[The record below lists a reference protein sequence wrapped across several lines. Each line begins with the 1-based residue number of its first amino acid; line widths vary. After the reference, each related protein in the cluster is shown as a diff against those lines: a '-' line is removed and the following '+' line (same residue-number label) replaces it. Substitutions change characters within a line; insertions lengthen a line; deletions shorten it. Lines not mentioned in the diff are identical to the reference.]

1 MLMARGSL
9 FKSRSEKSFKVLI
22 TTSGVGSRLG
32 DFTKFTNKCLVKV
45 GDKLAISHIIE
56 QYPIDTQFVITLG
69 YFGEQVSDFLSVAY
83 PERHFDFIEIKN
95 FQETGSSLG
104 LSMLTASELLQTP
117 FIYHA
122 SDTLILGNQE
132 IELPEFNWVGGSR
145 GDSTSQYASFDVSS
159 GRIMNFHDKGMMQFD
174 YIHIGLVGIYEFKT
188 FWTELRKLYDM
199 NPFDGSLNDLA
210 VLSNMK
216 QAGSEFDFVEI
227 SNWHDMGN
235 TESLAKAR
243 KASGESHDVLE
254 KSDESISFTNGAV
267 VKFFADKKVI
277 INRVTRAVNLGD
289 LVPKITSSRG
299 NFYRYEF
306 VEGNLFSKC
315 LNTENF
321 GQLLNWADNHLWQKK
336 NSLETNV
343 FADTCE
349 DFYKNKTINR
359 VNQFMEK
366 TKFEENNN
374 LINGVQVPRVFDIL
388 GEIDFK
394 WLSEGIQGQFHGDF
408 ILDNIIM
415 NELGFKLIDWRQD
428 FGGQTD
434 SGDINYDFAKLNHS
448 LVINHQMVNN
458 RQFKF
463 SVDEYGV
470 HCDIDRR
477 QIFVDCE
484 RDLEKY
490 LMANGYD
497 LRKIRV
503 LTALIWLNMAPLHHH
518 PFDLF
523 LFNFGKLKLWEA
535 LKND

>member
-1 MLMARGSL
+1 MARNNFFRAESQQ
-9 FKSRSEKSFKVLI
+9 KFKVLI

-56 QYPIDTQFVITLG
+56 KYPVDTQFVITLG
-69 YFGEQVSDFLSVAY
+69 HFGEQVRDFLCIAY
-83 PERHFDFIEIKN
+83 PERHFDFVKIEN

-104 LSMLTASELLQTP
+104 LSMLTASKLLQTP

-122 SDTLILGNQE
+122 SDTLVLGHQE
-132 IELPEFNWVGGSR
+132 IELPEFNWVAGSR

-174 YIHIGLVGIYEFKT
+174 FIYIGLVGIYDFKT

-199 NPFDGSLNDLA
+199 NPSDGSLNDLA

-216 QAGSEFDFVEI
+216 QTGSEFDFVEI

-243 KASGESHDVLE
+243 KVSGESHDVLE
-254 KSDESISFTNGAV
+254 KSDESISFVNGAV
-267 VKFFADKKVI
+267 VKFFADKKMI
-277 INRVTRAVNLGD
+277 ANRVTRAVNLGE

-306 VEGNLFSKC
+306 VEGNLYSKC
-315 LNTENF
+315 INTENF
-321 GQLLNWADNHLWQKK
+321 GQLLNWANNHLWKKK
-336 NSLETNV
+336 NSLETNE
-343 FADTCE
+343 FTNICR
-349 DFYKNKTINR
+349 DFYENKTVNR
-359 VNQFMEK
+359 VNQFLEK
-366 TKFEENNN
+366 TKFEEKSN
-374 LINGVQVPRVFDIL
+374 LINGVEVPKVFDIL

-408 ILDNIIM
+408 ILDNIVL
-415 NELGFKLIDWRQD
+415 NGVGFKLIDWRQD

-458 RQFKF
+458 NKF
-463 SVDEYGV
+463 STTVDKNGV
-470 HCDIDRR
+470 YCDIDRK

-484 RDLEKY
+484 KVLERY
-490 LMANGYD
+490 LIKNDYN
-497 LRKIRV
+497 LKKIRV
-503 LTALIWLNMAPLHHH
+503 LTGLIWLNMAPLHHH